1 MKGTPF
7 SLSFLIQN
15 LMNFR
20 HDHKS
25 VFERFSERQIWAKEN
40 HSLGTIGHL
49 HSKFYWQ
56 LIKQIVVLLNT
67 EILQWI
73 CVTMSYL
80 NEAISSIKVFPQKLE
95 FLDHQGQS
103 TLICR
108 SFTAPST
115 APRS

>member
-7 SLSFLIQN
+7 SLSFLIKN

-25 VFERFSERQIWAKEN
+25 LSERFSERQIWAEEN

-49 HSKFYWQ
+49 HGKFYCQ
-56 LIKQIVVLLNT
+56 LREQFMDPSGT

-73 CVTMSYL
+73 CVTL
-80 NEAISSIKVFPQKLE
+80 PI
-95 FLDHQGQS
+95 
-103 TLICR
+103 
-108 SFTAPST
+108 
-115 APRS
+115 